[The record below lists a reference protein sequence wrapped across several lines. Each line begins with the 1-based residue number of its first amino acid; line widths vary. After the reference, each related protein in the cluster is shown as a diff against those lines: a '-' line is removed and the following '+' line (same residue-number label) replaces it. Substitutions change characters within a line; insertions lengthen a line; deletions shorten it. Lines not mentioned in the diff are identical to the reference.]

1 MNRIIVE
8 VSNYV
13 KKLFETN
20 PSFFRYHNFYHT
32 KEVVDIVEDLAE
44 NSVIS
49 EGDRELLLIAAWF
62 HDIGYPETI
71 PYHEEKS
78 AEKAEEFLS
87 EKNYPP
93 DKIAAVKKL
102 ILSTKVPQ
110 SPENILEQ
118 IMCDA
123 DIAYIGKKDF
133 MGRINQ
139 LREEWGNTLQ
149 KEFSDA
155 DWYNTNIHFLESN
168 SFHTEYAKTRFGQTR
183 KENLA
188 ELRKLLEKE
197 KTNHNSK

>member
-1 MNRIIVE
+1 MNRIIEE

-32 KEVVDIVEDLAE
+32 KEVVDIVRDLAE
-44 NSVIS
+44 NSGIS
-49 EGDRELLLIAAWF
+49 KGDRELLLIAAWF
-62 HDIGYPETI
+62 HDIGYPDTI
-71 PYHEEKS
+71 PHHEEKS
-78 AEKAEEFLS
+78 AEKAEEFLRG
-87 EKNYPP
+87 KNYQPE
-93 DKIAAVKKL
+93 KIAAVKKL

-110 SPENILEQ
+110 NPENILEQ

-133 MGRINQ
+133 LNRIDQ
-139 LREEWGNTLQ
+139 LREEWGKTIQ
-149 KEFSDA
+149 KEFSDP
-155 DWYNTNIHFLESN
+155 DWLETNIHFLESN
-168 SFHTEYAKTRFGQTR
+168 SFHTQYAKTRFGQIR

-197 KTNHNSK
+197 KES